1 MIIYTNIPP
10 VKNSDSADSTKNT
23 INNFYSIDLPIDA
36 GTFDSIKGFFEGNGF
51 STTSSE
57 TIAYIILYQ
66 AFVDSYNPMQV
77 LENIQGLSGVQL
89 NALVTEILNFNRFK
103 TSFLGLSAAFKTSSI
118 VSREILA

>member
-36 GTFDSIKGFFEGNGF
+36 GTFDAIKGFFEGNGF
-51 STTSSE
+51 SATSSE

-89 NALVTEILNFNRFK
+89 NALITEILNFNRFK

>member
-36 GTFDSIKGFFEGNGF
+36 GTFDAIKGFFEGNGF

-89 NALVTEILNFNRFK
+89 NALVTEILN
-103 TSFLGLSAAFKTSSI
+103 
-118 VSREILA
+118 VEIAEI

>member
-36 GTFDSIKGFFEGNGF
+36 GTFDAIKGFFEGNGF